1 MDRAPLAVIVLAAG
15 LGTRMKSS
23 LPKVMHPLAGQ
34 PLIRHV
40 IATVEA
46 LAPERIAVVIGAEM
60 AAVARAVQPHPT
72 VVQEPR
78 LGTGH
83 AVQAARPLLDGFAG
97 DVLIVYGDTPLL
109 PAATLRRMIAA
120 RHGPTAPAVVVLG
133 FRPEAPGGYGRLL
146 VDGDGRLEAI
156 VEAKDATP
164 AQLALPWCNSGVI
177 AADGAGLFALLDQTT
192 NDNAKGEYYLTD
204 IVAIARAEG
213 LDCRMVAGEEAD
225 LIGINSRADLARA
238 EAFLQDQL
246 RTRAMDEGVTL
257 TDPDSVFL
265 AADTRLGR
273 DVVIEPFVMFGP
285 GVTVGD
291 GVTIRSFCHIEQAA
305 VEAGASIGPFA
316 RLRPGA
322 AIGEGA
328 HIGNFVEVK
337 NSAIAA
343 GAKVNHLTY
352 MGDATVGAGA
362 NIGAGTI
369 TCNYDGFVKAR
380 TTIGA
385 GAFIGSNSSLVA
397 PVTVGDGAIVGAGSV
412 VTRDVAA
419 DALTMT
425 RGPHVEKP
433 GWAAAFRRAQAA
445 LKAAVK
451 QSAGS

>member
-1 MDRAPLAVIVLAAG
+1 
-15 LGTRMKSS
+15 
-23 LPKVMHPLAGQ
+23 
-34 PLIRHV
+34 
-40 IATVEA
+40 
-46 LAPERIAVVIGAEM
+46 
-60 AAVARAVQPHPT
+60 
-72 VVQEPR
+72 
-78 LGTGH
+78 
-83 AVQAARPLLDGFAG
+83 
-97 DVLIVYGDTPLL
+97 
-109 PAATLRRMIAA
+109 
-120 RHGPTAPAVVVLG
+120 
-133 FRPEAPGGYGRLL
+133 
-146 VDGDGRLEAI
+146 
-156 VEAKDATP
+156 
-164 AQLALPWCNSGVI
+164 
-177 AADGAGLFALLDQTT
+177 
-192 NDNAKGEYYLTD
+192 
-204 IVAIARAEG
+204 
-213 LDCRMVAGEEAD
+213 MVAGEEAD

-273 DVVIEPFVMFGP
+273 DVVIEPFVVFGP

-362 NIGAGTI
+362 NIGAATI

-419 DALTMT
+419 DALAMT